1 MQRELTKFAFVIT
14 IAAAA
19 CTTAHAESSSSAAG
33 PPRNLVRAATFE
45 LPQASISRD
54 TKLPG
59 IERMFAGHRFI
70 GLGEATHG
78 THEIFELKTAIV
90 KALVV
95 RGGVKAIAFESSYG
109 STLAASDYV
118 TLRGK
123 GDLRGALAS
132 LRIPTYQTEEIA
144 ELLTAL
150 REINAVRPAARR
162 VQLFGYD
169 VQDPR
174 GDVRVVLE
182 FLNET
187 KSGPPVSDVLAK
199 FAAGKGPVQTI
210 APAEVPALKAAI
222 VALRTGFQRN
232 KATIVARSS
241 ARQYARYLQALTVAL
256 QSLSLFD
263 AKSQMAAYYM
273 RDTLAATNVE
283 WVAATVGGPV
293 VIWAHNSHI
302 AKDNEVAEFVTLG
315 EALARAHGSDYFA
328 MGSAFFDGT
337 VRAVFGGKL
346 VPNELGAPQ
355 AGSFEHFLLQQGGD
369 RNYVIDLR
377 KAAKLSP
384 EWRARAAAAT
394 TLRAIGAA
402 YQPEA
407 EDRTYRPV
415 TPSAMYDALAFVR
428 HSTASVPYDVAGATA
443 P

>member
-1 MQRELTKFAFVIT
+1 MRRELANIALVIT
-14 IAAAA
+14 IAAATCA
-19 CTTAHAESSSSAAG
+19 AARAEASSPAAS
-33 PPRNLVRAATFE
+33 PPLNLVRAATFE

-90 KALVV
+90 KALVA

-118 TLRGK
+118 TLSGK
-123 GDLRGALAS
+123 GDLRSALAS
-132 LRIPTYQTEEIA
+132 LRIPTYQTQEIA

-150 REINAVRPAARR
+150 REINAARPTSRR

-187 KSGPPVSDVLAK
+187 KSGPPVSDTVVK
-199 FAAGKGPVQTI
+199 FAAGKGPVQTVT
-210 APAEVPALKAAI
+210 PADVPGLKAAI
-222 VALRTGFQRN
+222 TELRTRFQSER
-232 KATIVARSS
+232 VAITARTS
-241 ARQYARYLQALTVAL
+241 AGQYARYLHALDVAL

-283 WVAATVGGPV
+283 WVAATVRGPV

-315 EALARAHGSDYFA
+315 EALSRAHGSDYFA
-328 MGSAFFDGT
+328 MGSAFFDGS
-337 VRAVFGGKL
+337 VRAVFGAKL
-346 VPNELGAPQ
+346 VPNELGPPR

-369 RNYVIDLR
+369 GNYLVDLHR
-377 KAAKLSP
+377 AAKLSQ
-384 EWRARAAAAT
+384 EWRSRVTAAT

-428 HSTASVPYDVAGATA
+428 HSTASVPYDITRATA

>member
-1 MQRELTKFAFVIT
+1 MRRELINFALGIT
-14 IAAAA
+14 VAAAVSA
-19 CTTAHAESSSSAAG
+19 AAHAEPSTSPANPS
-33 PPRNLVRAATFE
+33 RNPVRAAMFA
-45 LPQASISRD
+45 LPQASIIRD

-109 STLAASDYV
+109 STLAVSDYV
-118 TLRGK
+118 TLVGK
-123 GDLRGALAS
+123 GDVRSALAS
-132 LRIPTYQTEEIA
+132 LRIPTYQTQEIA

-150 REINAVRPAARR
+150 REINAVRPASKR

-187 KSGPPVSDVLAK
+187 KSGPPVSDILAK

-210 APAEVPALKAAI
+210 VPAEVPALKAAI
-222 VALRTGFQRN
+222 IELRSGFQSH
-232 KATIVARSS
+232 KAAVVARSS
-241 ARQYARYLQALTVAL
+241 ARQHARYLHALDVAL

-263 AKSQMAAYYM
+263 AKSQMSAYYM

-283 WVAATVGGPV
+283 WVAATFGGPV

-315 EALARAHGSDYFA
+315 EALSRAHGSDYFA
-328 MGSAFFDGT
+328 MGSAFYEGS

-346 VPNELGAPQ
+346 VPNELGAPR
-355 AGSFEHFLLQQGGD
+355 AGSFEHFLLQQGGGGS
-369 RNYVIDLR
+369 YLVDLG

-384 EWRARAAAAT
+384 EWRARATAST
-394 TLRAIGAA
+394 TIRAIGAA

-428 HSTASVPYDVAGATA
+428 HSTASVPYDVASPTA